1 MAVLTKR
8 VQFVLPESLWQN
20 LAQQAQSQNC
30 SVSALI
36 REAVMQVYFA
46 EQTQVQKAIR
56 SQIVDEIAAMNLP
69 VADWEPMERESTSD
83 EW

>member
-1 MAVLTKR
+1 MTVLTKR
-8 VQFVLPESLWQN
+8 VQFLLPEPLWQN
-20 LAQQAQSQNC
+20 LVQQAQYQNR

-36 REAVMQVYFA
+36 REAVIQVYFSDQA
-46 EQTQVQKAIR
+46 QKAMR
-56 SQIVDEIAAMNLP
+56 AQIVDEIAAMNLP

>member
-1 MAVLTKR
+1 
-8 VQFVLPESLWQN
+8 
-20 LAQQAQSQNC
+20 
-30 SVSALI
+30 
-36 REAVMQVYFA
+36 MQVYFA